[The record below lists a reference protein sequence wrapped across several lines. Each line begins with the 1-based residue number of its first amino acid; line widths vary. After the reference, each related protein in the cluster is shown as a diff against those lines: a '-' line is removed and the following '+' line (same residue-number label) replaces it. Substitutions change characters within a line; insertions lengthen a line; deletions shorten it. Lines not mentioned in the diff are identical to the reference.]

1 MFGVEGHDAEVPDP
15 SRAAAADQQAA
26 LARVEA
32 ELATVDRDA
41 LDGPD
46 RISHTIL
53 TRLLRDE
60 QRTLRDGL
68 AEVAVTA
75 SIAGPLAQVGV
86 GGAGGDRLRRGL
98 PRPAGKL
105 GGFFDGHVERYR
117 QAAADGRFPTELGV
131 RQAIAQVDAYL
142 GTPAERDPLLR
153 RLPGMPAPPSDRDI
167 AASGVDPVPD
177 RSPTAAPAGS
187 PRQRKVG
194 LCHVPGGADG
204 YRALVRAYTTTDLTP
219 ERSTRSGWTSSP
231 LREEFAERG
240 GRALGTTDVAEVLR
254 RLAGRPRHCG
264 SVPAGRSSPR

>member
-1 MFGVEGHDAEVPDP
+1 MDTLARLGDEYFRLHFAGDPLSASVFGVEGHDAEVPDP

-75 SIAGPLAQVGV
+75 SISGPLAQVVSAVPAATGSDE
-86 GGAGGDRLRRGL
+86 AYLARL
-98 PRPAGKL
+98 GKL

-153 RLPGMPAPPSDRDI
+153 RLPGDARAADAIATSLRPALIRFRTALTALLPVARD
-167 AASGVDPVPD
+167 SG
-177 RSPTAAPAGS
+177 
-187 PRQRKVG
+187 KVG
-194 LCHVPGGADG
+194 LCHVPGRQGRVSRAD
-204 YRALVRAYTTTDLTP
+204 
-219 ERSTRSGWTSSP
+219 
-231 LREEFAERG
+231 RG
-240 GRALGTTDVAEVLR
+240 VHHDH
-254 RLAGRPRHCG
+254 P
-264 SVPAGRSSPR
+264 